1 MRWHLYI
8 LILLPYWSYNIIY
21 IVARLV
27 LVCYI
32 FKIMG
37 VLLGMIVTKL
47 QTGSPTALFVPIG
60 RSILWFSLYKSNVGQ
75 FQGLHT
81 RWLKHLQSK
90 DIISAQAREL
100 FSSTV
105 IEFLSGQI
113 WAAIFIA
120 IFCSFSCSGWGQLV
134 YVYKKSIQSWS
145 IRLEHCYTVLRSIA
159 QSVITYHIYVCTA
172 TILFSSAYTCTNIG
186 QQ

>member
-1 MRWHLYI
+1 MWWHLYI
-8 LILLPYWSYNIIY
+8 VLPYRSYNILY
-21 IVARLV
+21 IIAARLV

-47 QTGSPTALFVPIG
+47 QTGSPTAMFVPIG
-60 RSILWFSLYKSNVGQ
+60 RSISWFSLYISNVGQ
-75 FQGLHT
+75 CQGLHT

-105 IEFLSGQI
+105 TEFLTGQI
-113 WAAIFIA
+113 CAAIFIA
-120 IFCSFSCSGWGQLV
+120 IFCSFSFNGWGQQNQ
-134 YVYKKSIQSWS
+134 IQ
-145 IRLEHCYTVLRSIA
+145 INTKQKHFYTVLRSIA
-159 QSVITYHIYVCTA
+159 Q
-172 TILFSSAYTCTNIG
+172 
-186 QQ
+186 